1 MYSSLSGRF
10 WVLVSLS
17 NQVVGITWNFLAV
30 LTWRP
35 RIKIGSA
42 DGSGQSL
49 YLHIVL
55 IKQWLHNSLMRSL
68 NVLADPTRQRIV
80 EMLATGALPSGE
92 IARRFDVSAPAISQ
106 HLKTLRD
113 AKLVRVRAQ
122 AQKRFYEL
130 DAEGF
135 DELNNWLNRIRSFW
149 TPKLDALEQEL
160 RK

>member
-1 MYSSLSGRF
+1 MRIIFSRP
-10 WVLVSLS
+10 
-17 NQVVGITWNFLAV
+17 NFNL
-30 LTWRP
+30 
-35 RIKIGSA
+35 RIA
-42 DGSGQSL
+42 
-49 YLHIVL
+49 L
-55 IKQWLHNSLMRSL
+55 IKQWLQNEAMRSL

-80 EMLATGALPSGE
+80 EMLATGALSSGE

-130 DAEGF
+130 DPEGL
-135 DELNNWLNRIRSFW
+135 DELAAWITRIRSFW
-149 TPKLDALEQEL
+149 SVKLDALEEEL